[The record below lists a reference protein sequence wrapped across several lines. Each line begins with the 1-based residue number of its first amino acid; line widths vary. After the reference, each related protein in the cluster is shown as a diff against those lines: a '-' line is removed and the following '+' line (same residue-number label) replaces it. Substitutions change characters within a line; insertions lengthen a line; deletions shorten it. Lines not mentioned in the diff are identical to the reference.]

1 MIDLLVSQGYSLA
14 DIEQMTLRQLFLFAR
29 LAVDRLTAL
38 NKALKV
44 PRR

>member
-1 MIDLLVSQGYSLA
+1 MSQGYSLA